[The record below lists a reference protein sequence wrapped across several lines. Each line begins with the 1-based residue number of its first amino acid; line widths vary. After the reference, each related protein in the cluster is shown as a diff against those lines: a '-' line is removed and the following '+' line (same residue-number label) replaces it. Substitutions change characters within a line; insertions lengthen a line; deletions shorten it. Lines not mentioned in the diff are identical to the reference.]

1 MENESDNLTDNH
13 NWSSDIEKQLNNIEI
28 NASRYADISKSNYL
42 DLMNQIKYF
51 KIPVIFFSGINS
63 VFAIGLNSFVDQSAV
78 SIVTCIISFFVSL
91 LSSIELY
98 LGITKKIETALTSYR
113 DFYLLSIKINNCL
126 RLDRNH
132 RSELDGRAFL
142 TKCLTEYEQ
151 LFNNSNITP
160 DKFEDQLTTTKL
172 EISNPI

>member
-1 MENESDNLTDNH
+1 MENISDDLTDNH

-28 NASRYADISKSNYL
+28 NASKYADISKTNYL
-42 DLMNQIKYF
+42 EYQKIIKYF

-63 VFAIGLNSFVDQSAV
+63 VFAIGLNSFVDQTTV
-78 SIVTCIISFFVSL
+78 SIVTCLISFCVSL

-98 LGITKKIETALTSYR
+98 LGIQNKIEIALTSYR
-113 DFYLLSIKINNCL
+113 DFYLLSVKINNCL

-160 DKFEDQLTTTKL
+160 DNFDDQLTNQI
-172 EISNPI
+172 EIKNPI